1 MTMRLSMSALAGIA
15 RTEVAVGTS
24 SESSMFLARSFAGP
38 RRGVIV
44 SSGAVFGAVSLT
56 VTWGTDFVSAF
67 RVSDSAEDGETPRR
81 FSRAAG
87 GADEA
92 VAGASDFA
100 AELSAGFAAD
110 LSAGFAAGL
119 SAAFAAGLA
128 AAVWEP
134 PLFFSYLSKN
144 GQQDLST
151 ELLSDLY
158 CSYNSSTSHSLDPKS
173 STVRFGVLTDTA
185 LIAYF
190 LIQDLLLND
199 NSQPNAMCP
208 AMCT

>member
-1 MTMRLSMSALAGIA
+1 DW
-15 RTEVAVGTS
+15 S
-24 SESSMFLARSFAGP
+24 SDVCSSDL
-38 RRGVIV
+38 
-44 SSGAVFGAVSLT
+44 
-56 VTWGTDFVSAF
+56 
-67 RVSDSAEDGETPRR
+67 
-81 FSRAAG
+81 
-87 GADEA
+87 
-92 VAGASDFA
+92 GASDFA
-100 AELSAGFAAD
+100 AD
-110 LSAGFAAGL
+110 L

-144 GQQDLST
+144 GHQDLST
-151 ELLSDLY
+151 EFLSDLY